1 MPAAAATD
9 SRVAAADATR
19 GWCAGWPLASQA
31 PPPSPPSPPT
41 WPPRVEVPDEGSFGR
56 GSGFLVQAEAEGS
69 PYVCVTPPMAGSV
82 PDFFAPSGLLDSS
95 SGKLPASMQ
104 QQQNAAL
111 GASSSAVRAG
121 VADEQEPP
129 KALLAAKT
137 TRGRGLATALVLL
150 ALGSAG
156 AVLVARHLAKLKAVI
171 VVPKVQ
177 MSNVTLLAAL
187 QAM

>member
-1 MPAAAATD
+1 MITATAATAD
-9 SRVAAADATR
+9 AALTAADAAHGYVCEKR
-19 GWCAGWPLASQA
+19 IG
-31 PPPSPPSPPT
+31 
-41 WPPRVEVPDEGSFGR
+41 EGSFGR

-111 GASSSAVRAG
+111 GAASSAVRAG
-121 VADEQEPP
+121 VADEQEPPPP

-156 AVLVARHLAKLKAVI
+156 AVLVARHLAKRK
-171 VVPKVQ
+171 
-177 MSNVTLLAAL
+177 
-187 QAM
+187 